1 MPALAVG
8 LVEQL
13 RHTVGTDSVRPPVVG
28 EARRVHPAQAEHGGG
43 ILDGAVVPHGV
54 AAARPVD
61 QIRVAGGVYEHLGAD
76 LGQAALGIN
85 YHPIKNIPLLDD
97 AENIGMIEDARP
109 CAQHQLL
116 GHFFIDLGIVG
127 DEIGLAV
134 ELRGRHAAPGAHGL
148 EKLLCKAEDGLAG
161 AVGFR
166 RVTAQKCTADR
177 AGTTGHCRAPQKT
190 QPLHQKDGAPLPGG
204 HGGRRN
210 AGRPTAAD

>member
-1 MPALAVG
+1 MPG
-8 LVEQL
+8 
-13 RHTVGTDSVRPPVVG
+13 
-28 EARRVHPAQAEHGGG
+28 
-43 ILDGAVVPHGV
+43 
-54 AAARPVD
+54 
-61 QIRVAGGVYEHLGAD
+61 
-76 LGQAALGIN
+76 
-85 YHPIKNIPLLDD
+85 
-97 AENIGMIEDARP
+97 P

-190 QPLHQKDGAPLPGG
+190 QPLHQKDGAPLPAAMEAAAMP
-204 HGGRRN
+204 
-210 AGRPTAAD
+210 AGPPPQTRTSTSSYSGSAQSVW